1 MREWQNRADLFNE
14 INEPWLV
21 ESQFGADLKPIP
33 TQFSAPAF
41 DKAPGA
47 AL

>member
-1 MREWQNRADLFNE
+1 MRNWQNRADLFNE
-14 INEPWLV
+14 INQPWLV
-21 ESQFGADLKPIP
+21 ETQFGADLKPIR
-33 TQFSAPAF
+33 TQFSAASF